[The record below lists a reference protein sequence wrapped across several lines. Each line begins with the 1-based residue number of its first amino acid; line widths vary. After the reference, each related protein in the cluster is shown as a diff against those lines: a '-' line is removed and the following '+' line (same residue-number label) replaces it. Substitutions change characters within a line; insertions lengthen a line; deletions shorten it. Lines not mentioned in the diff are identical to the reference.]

1 MDDDKFKKLLGHFR
15 KNLETVLPL
24 VSSKDGFMQ
33 AVLNAI
39 EATFL
44 PNLSTNDS
52 EERPGR
58 LANKGDGTF
67 ADLHRQLAL
76 VEEEMIRKAGQLKC
90 AEKEVVGLR
99 RQLRIGADTLGR
111 ERAEWIRYKNGLM
124 ANELHVG
131 RIEQLVSRLFA
142 ISSVLGALVSE
153 ERTGREAG
161 QSKSR

>member
-1 MDDDKFKKLLGHFR
+1 MNDDKFKKLLGHFR
-15 KNLETVLPL
+15 KSLETVLPL
-24 VSSKDGFMQ
+24 VSSEDGFMQ

-124 ANELHVG
+124 ANELHV
-131 RIEQLVSRLFA
+131 SRLFA